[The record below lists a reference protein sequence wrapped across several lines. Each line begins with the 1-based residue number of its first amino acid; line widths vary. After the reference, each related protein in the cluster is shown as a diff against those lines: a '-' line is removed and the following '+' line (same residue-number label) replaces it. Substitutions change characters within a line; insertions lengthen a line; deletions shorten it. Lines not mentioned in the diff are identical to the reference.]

1 MRYPTLAAID
11 SAQELNLGRTLLGDP
26 QMISEA
32 VVFYVKLLANQRR
45 KPQERQQ
52 IYLRD
57 FIMVMRQ
64 HCPERVISDLSLPT
78 VCDASLRIII
88 DEPSVDL
95 SSPSKRGA
103 ASEAGQRQGGV
114 SGSRSGGGSKEAME
128 MGGGGRVAN
137 DSPLQK
143 EGPFGWVDL
152 EEALLDP
159 RRWRERAR
167 QARSSLQNLRGALP
181 DPVPRNGYC
190 ECYPLDPHAAAGAL
204 HPTPCA
210 LQRVP
215 FTLRSTSEIEPR
227 PQPQPLHPT
236 PGSVPRSV
244 CARARDVARG
254 FVVRGS

>member
-1 MRYPTLAAID
+1 
-11 SAQELNLGRTLLGDP
+11 
-26 QMISEA
+26 MISEA

-190 ECYPLDPHAAAGAL
+190 ECECYPLDPHAATGAL
-204 HPTPCA
+204 HPTLYILDRTETPTPTPTPNTRQCA
-210 LQRVP
+210 SQRV
-215 FTLRSTSEIEPR
+215 RSRT
-227 PQPQPLHPT
+227 
-236 PGSVPRSV
+236 
-244 CARARDVARG
+244 
-254 FVVRGS
+254 